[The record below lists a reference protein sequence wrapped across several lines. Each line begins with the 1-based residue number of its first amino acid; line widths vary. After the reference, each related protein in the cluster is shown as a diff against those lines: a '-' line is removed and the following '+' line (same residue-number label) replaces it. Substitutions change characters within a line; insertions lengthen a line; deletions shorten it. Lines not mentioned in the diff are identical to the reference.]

1 MKKIILLVIAMVMT
15 VGVAE
20 ISAASKT
27 KTTKAVIETTQF
39 KTDIDCDHCVQK
51 VMSYMP
57 TQKGIKEVS
66 VDLPKKVITISYDS
80 EKTNTK
86 TIIKRFKNIA
96 IEASVIE
103 PKVENKKVA
112 TPATPAAPANNKR

>member
-27 KTTKAVIETTQF
+27 KTNKVTIETTQF
-39 KTDIDCDHCVQK
+39 KTDIDCDHCVNK
-51 VMSYMP
+51 VMNYMP
-57 TQKGIKEVS
+57 TQKGIKEVK
-66 VDLPKKVITISYDS
+66 VDLPKKIITISYDS
-80 EKTNTK
+80 AKTNTK

-103 PKVENKKVA
+103 PKVESKQTA
-112 TPATPAAPANNKR
+112 TQATPAAPANNKR